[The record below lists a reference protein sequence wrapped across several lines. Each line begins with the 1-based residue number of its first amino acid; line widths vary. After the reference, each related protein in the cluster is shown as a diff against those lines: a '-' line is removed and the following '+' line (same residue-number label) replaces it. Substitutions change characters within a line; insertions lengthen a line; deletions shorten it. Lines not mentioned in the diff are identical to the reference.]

1 MSLKNRI
8 AEKHCIQ
15 VSFSDKLN
23 SYLTECGY
31 VCKSD
36 QEVTHSKNYP
46 PGLLTAIS
54 PKPKSQLQDFV
65 LCVPLK
71 ESPLKE
77 NLFVDL
83 QKKRKSL
90 EKLGLSEFTQEMGI
104 NSYSELRVIALEWR
118 TDGQMDFAEFRFKRN
133 K

>member
-1 MSLKNRI
+1 M
-8 AEKHCIQ
+8 
-15 VSFSDKLN
+15 
-23 SYLTECGY
+23 
-31 VCKSD
+31 
-36 QEVTHSKNYP
+36 
-46 PGLLTAIS
+46 
-54 PKPKSQLQDFV
+54 

-77 NLFVDL
+77 NVFVDL

-90 EKLGLSEFTQEMGI
+90 AKLDLSEFTQEMGI
-104 NSYSELRVIALEWR
+104 NSYTELRVIALVWR